1 MRKGL
6 LGPPSCFEVPSDV
19 RQESLIYMAPKRKEV
34 DTKKK
39 KKKEELK
46 GVRFHALQG
55 EVKKKE
61 KGRKVGLN
69 ETD

>member
-1 MRKGL
+1 MI
-6 LGPPSCFEVPSDV
+6 
-19 RQESLIYMAPKRKEV
+19 Q
-34 DTKKK
+34 KK

-61 KGRKVGLN
+61 RGRKVGLN